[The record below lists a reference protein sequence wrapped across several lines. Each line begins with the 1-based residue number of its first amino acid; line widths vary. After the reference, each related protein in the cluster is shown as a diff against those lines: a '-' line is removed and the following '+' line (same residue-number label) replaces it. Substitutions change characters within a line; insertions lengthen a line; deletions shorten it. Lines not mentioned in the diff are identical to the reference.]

1 MTEQPFHARL
11 AFLTQPAPG
20 VILFNLQIGET
31 FQRVELTQ
39 RQLANILVDGAAI
52 ALKSEKMT

>member
-31 FQRVELTQ
+31 FQRVELSQ
-39 RQLANILVDGAAI
+39 SQLANILVDGAVM
-52 ALKSEKMT
+52 ALRAEKVA